1 MHRPFLALLLCVL
14 APHAASQSIFRC
26 LADDGSLVLQQGP
39 CHGGQDLK
47 PRKVVARAA
56 SGPATGL
63 LREAQAAAPARPVA
77 VDRSRPVAVA
87 SR

>member
-1 MHRPFLALLLCVL
+1 LLCMF
-14 APHAASQSIFRC
+14 APHAASQAIFRC
-26 LADDGSLVLQQGP
+26 LADDRSLVLQQGP

-63 LREAQAAAPARPVA
+63 MREAPPARPVA
-77 VDRSRPVAVA
+77 LDRARPVAVA